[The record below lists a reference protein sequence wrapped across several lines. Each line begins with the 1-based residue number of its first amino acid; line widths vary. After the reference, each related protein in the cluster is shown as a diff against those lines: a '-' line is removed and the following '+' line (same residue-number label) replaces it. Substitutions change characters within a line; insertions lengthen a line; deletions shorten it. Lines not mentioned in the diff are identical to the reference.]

1 MKKAMLIYVSSTGN
15 GKGGNTGNNNK
26 FYYIELK
33 ESGDVYFRYGRVG
46 TSGSDGTKQ
55 GVGLAGFHKLM
66 KSKTSK
72 GYVEVPLDLDA
83 DVSSIDTNTSGS
95 DIMMIALSQI
105 KSDDDSKALIKKLVA
120 RNIHNITSNTKITF
134 NASTGLFKTPLG
146 VVTKE
151 GIDKAESILDEL
163 SKILARPT
171 LDSSYITY
179 EVDIRN
185 YSEQYYC
192 IIPTTV
198 DNLRSIY
205 SHIYNK
211 DALSKQYDICSALR
225 QSIDILDKDKLK
237 AIQAA
242 QADTSIP
249 VLFNTSLVKLT
260 DSKEFD
266 RIERYFEKSKNSQH
280 GRTTSKA
287 KIKNIYC
294 INIKSDDDAYRHDLT
309 NQMELWHGTKVV
321 NILSILK
328 SGLLMP
334 KYSPGSVTGYMFGQ
348 GLYFSNQSSKS
359 LNYCD
364 GMYWNNSNRS
374 DNFIYM
380 FVANIAMGNYQVPKG
395 STSKLPDNGYD
406 SYWAQP
412 GKSGIMNDEMIVF
425 KNEQIQLK
433 YLLEIEV

>member
-46 TSGSDGTKQ
+46 TSGSDGTKP

-72 GYVEVPLDLDA
+72 GYVEVPLDLEA
-83 DVSSIDTNTSGS
+83 DTSTLDTGSNGS

-105 KSDDDSKALIKKLVA
+105 KSDDDSKALIKKLCA

-151 GIDKAESILDEL
+151 GIDKAELVLDEL
-163 SKILARPT
+163 SKIIDKGDYT
-171 LDSSYITY
+171 KY
-179 EVDIRN
+179 EVDIRK

-205 SHIYNK
+205 YHIYNK

-237 AIQAA
+237 AIQDA
-242 QADTSIP
+242 QADKDIP
-249 VLFNTSLVKLT
+249 VLFNTSLVKLN
-260 DSKEFD
+260 DSKEFA
-266 RIERYFEKSKNSQH
+266 RIEAYFEKSKNSQH

-287 KIKNIYC
+287 KIKSIYC
-294 INIKSDDDAYRHDLT
+294 INIKSDDEAYRHDLK
-309 NQMELWHGTKVV
+309 NQMELWHGTKIV

-364 GMYWNNSNRS
+364 GMYWNNSSRG

-380 FVANIAMGNYQVPKG
+380 FVADIAMGAYQVPKG
-395 STSKLPDNGYD
+395 STSKLPDIGYD

-425 KNEQIQLK
+425 KNEQIRLK